1 MVRCVH
7 AAPNLRRHLRLPRR
21 PYWRRTRRCLLP
33 ELVIDHK
40 HRQFVS
46 PRPRL
51 VIADDDAFVRAML
64 AAQLDQMFEC
74 VGTAADARTAVALVV
89 AQRPDVVILD
99 VNMPGGGAM
108 HVELEHVNLKV
119 GSAEVPLRS
128 TLLRKGGAALVYH
141 RLEDS
146 ERIAIVLYVAQNT
159 ALPPAQ

>member
-1 MVRCVH
+1 
-7 AAPNLRRHLRLPRR
+7 
-21 PYWRRTRRCLLP
+21 LP

-108 HVELEHVNLKV
+108 HATREIRKQSPDTAIVVLSIDEVRGDMSELLKA
-119 GSAEVPLRS
+119 GAMSY
-128 TLLRKGGAALVYH
+128 LRKGIDERTLSRKLAAAIEGH
-141 RLEDS
+141 RRNLQS
-146 ERIAIVLYVAQNT
+146 AKPGNNT
-159 ALPPAQ
+159 V

>member
-1 MVRCVH
+1 
-7 AAPNLRRHLRLPRR
+7 
-21 PYWRRTRRCLLP
+21 LP

-51 VIADDDAFVRAML
+51 VIADDDVFVRAML

-74 VGTAADARTAVALVV
+74 VGTAVDARTAVALVV

-108 HVELEHVNLKV
+108 HATREIRKQSPDTAIVVLSIDEVRGDMSELLKA
-119 GSAEVPLRS
+119 GAM
-128 TLLRKGGAALVYH
+128 TYLRKGIDERTLSRKLVAAIEGH
-141 RLEDS
+141 RRNLQS
-146 ERIAIVLYVAQNT
+146 AKPGNNT
-159 ALPPAQ
+159 V

>member
-1 MVRCVH
+1 M
-7 AAPNLRRHLRLPRR
+7 
-21 PYWRRTRRCLLP
+21 P

-108 HVELEHVNLKV
+108 HATREIRKQSPDTAIVVLSIDEVRGDMSELLKA
-119 GSAEVPLRS
+119 GAMSY
-128 TLLRKGGAALVYH
+128 LRKGIDERTLSRKLAAAIEGH
-141 RLEDS
+141 RRNLQS
-146 ERIAIVLYVAQNT
+146 AKPGNNT
-159 ALPPAQ
+159 V